1 MAAGQCYP
9 WLTGVEQGGTGWD
22 RVGQGVTGRDARAQG
37 ESSDWKGLE

>member
-1 MAAGQCYP
+1 MCGCGAVLPLADG
-9 WLTGVEQGGTGWD
+9 GGTGWD